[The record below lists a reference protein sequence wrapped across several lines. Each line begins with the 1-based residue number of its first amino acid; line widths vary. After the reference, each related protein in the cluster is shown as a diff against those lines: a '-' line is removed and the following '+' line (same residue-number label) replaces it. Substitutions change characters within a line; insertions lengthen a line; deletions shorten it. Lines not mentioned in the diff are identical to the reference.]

1 MATALSRALI
11 DKLRIRTETL
21 TELLDPRPPA
31 PIIMAAPELRE
42 FAEEFPV
49 DRMLVE
55 THMERFPEDKRAK
68 DVFVVWSG
76 VSRETV
82 ELGKCDRASQE
93 LLRALRTIKRRP
105 LALEFWA
112 QPPPSS

>member
-31 PIIMAAPELRE
+31 AIILAAPELRE
-42 FAEEFPV
+42 FAEVFPV

-55 THMERFPEDKRAK
+55 THMERFPGDRRAK

-76 VSRETV
+76 VARTV
-82 ELGKCDRASQE
+82 EEPAKCEHASWE
-93 LLRALRTIKRRP
+93 LLRALRVAKARP